1 MDARTRYFI
10 QSTQDIL
17 GENLQGI
24 VETDSYLR
32 QPDYSSRCVRHF
44 YIILSDDFSTSCI
57 TLLRYLQAEFLEFTL
72 NYLTISELSYYPA
85 HCIWQFTKSP
95 WLFQSEQIN
104 NLISLGIEKNLDT
117 YRQAVFSVAHIS
129 RLYYLRNLT
138 SKIHVW
144 GVRQLGWAMRY
155 AEFGL
160 FRPLK
165 SVKFEFTNKDN
176 AHCLKELQEDLNWLI
191 TSNTSWQ
198 KTEEKFLSDI
208 NEFRGAAARL
218 SRIAEYYSALLQH
231 LYLETH
237 LVLSQ
242 EKVDEIPPLQ
252 PIINPVLTY
261 LRQAIGER
269 LLSFYLHGSA
279 ARSDMRIGS
288 DIDAIAIVDK
298 VDDTILEAIRSVQL
312 NFKDLSISIY
322 SKSDVHQYPSF
333 RMYALTNGTKRIY
346 GDFALEMQ
354 SSMHDSAYGIINNL
368 FTIRQVIRSYLI
380 SGTYGS
386 RAHYML
392 GLMMKLADHGCLRPL
407 QTLESGIYPTKKTQV
422 LEYYKNN
429 EIIITVV
436 KYTQNFKEN
445 ENTLKKKLLSG
456 FRVELENLFFLLLN
470 TCEIV
475 AERIKMIEGNK

>member
-1 MDARTRYFI
+1 M
-10 QSTQDIL
+10 
-17 GENLQGI
+17 
-24 VETDSYLR
+24 
-32 QPDYSSRCVRHF
+32 
-44 YIILSDDFSTSCI
+44 
-57 TLLRYLQAEFLEFTL
+57 
-72 NYLTISELSYYPA
+72 
-85 HCIWQFTKSP
+85 
-95 WLFQSEQIN
+95 
-104 NLISLGIEKNLDT
+104 
-117 YRQAVFSVAHIS
+117 
-129 RLYYLRNLT
+129 
-138 SKIHVW
+138 
-144 GVRQLGWAMRY
+144 
-155 AEFGL
+155 
-160 FRPLK
+160 
-165 SVKFEFTNKDN
+165 
-176 AHCLKELQEDLNWLI
+176 
-191 TSNTSWQ
+191 
-198 KTEEKFLSDI
+198 
-208 NEFRGAAARL
+208 
-218 SRIAEYYSALLQH
+218 QH

-279 ARSDMRIGS
+279 ARGDMRIGS